1 MISCKQEISRLL
13 EPLLDMDPICI
24 EDLLEIPPRPE
35 MGDLAF
41 PCFVLAAT
49 WKQPP
54 PVIAANLARR
64 LTGKRGNLW
73 QRADVDGPY
82 LNFHLD
88 PRALGRETLS
98 AIFRERGS
106 YGGSAPGNGRTIVID
121 YSSPNIAKP
130 FGIGHLRS
138 TVIGHALSL
147 IFRTLGYRCVGI
159 NHLGDWGTQFG
170 KIIVAFKLWG
180 NEEELQTDPVSYLF
194 RLYVQFHRQ
203 AEQVPSLEDEARHW
217 FKLLEQGYPEA
228 EEYWCKFRALS
239 LENYQR
245 LYKLLGIEF
254 DFYHGESHYNQM
266 LEQTIALI
274 KEKGIAVESEGA
286 LVVDLEK
293 YGLPPCLLQKKDGA
307 TLYITRDIAAAIYRY
322 QQFKFHKALYVVGAE
337 QKLHFEQLFKILEL
351 LEFNWAGKLV
361 HVPFGLIRFKG
372 GRMSTREGK
381 IILLEEVLEKAIG
394 LAREI
399 IEEKNPGLKDK
410 KQAALAIGLGA
421 VRFGDLSN
429 DRIKD
434 IEFDWNKV
442 MDFAG
447 ETASYVQY
455 SHARICSIL
464 RKASSLETDKT
475 GELVDLLK
483 EDEETTLLKL
493 LSILPEKVLL
503 AAEGY
508 RPSLIAR
515 YLLEVAREFNRFYHC
530 CPVLNSEPELQAAR
544 LLLIAATRQVLAN
557 GLGLLGID
565 APEEM

>member
-1 MISCKQEISRLL
+1 MINCKQEIARLL
-13 EPLLDMDPICI
+13 KPLIDMDPSRI
-24 EDLLEIPPRPE
+24 EELLEIPPRPE

-41 PCFVLAAT
+41 PCFILSALR
-49 WKQPP
+49 KQPP
-54 PVIAANLARR
+54 PAIAADLARQ
-64 LTGKRGNLW
+64 LVGKRGALW
-73 QRADVDGPY
+73 QRVTAAGPY

-88 PRALGRETLS
+88 PRALGRETLQK
-98 AIFRERGS
+98 IFQEKER
-106 YGGSAPGNGRTIVID
+106 YGGSTTGNGQTVVID

-147 IFRTLGYRCVGI
+147 IFSALGYRCIGI

-170 KIIVAFKLWG
+170 KIIVAFKRWG
-180 NEEELQTDPVSYLF
+180 DEEELYTDPVNYLF

-203 AEQVPSLEDEARHW
+203 ADEEPSLEDEARLW
-217 FKLLEQGYPEA
+217 FKMLEQGHPEA
-228 EEYWCKFRALS
+228 EEYWRKFRALS

-245 LYKLLGIEF
+245 LYNLLGIKF
-254 DFYHGESHYNQM
+254 NYYHGESHYNRR
-266 LEQTIALI
+266 LDQTIALV

-322 QQFKFHKALYVVGAE
+322 QQFKFDKALYVVGAE

-351 LEFNWAGKLV
+351 LGFNWARDLV

-394 LAREI
+394 LARET
-399 IEEKNPGLKDK
+399 IEEKNPGLKEKD
-410 KQAALAIGLGA
+410 QAALAIGLGA

-464 RKASSLETDKT
+464 RKAPPLEGKQA
-475 GELVDLLK
+475 GELIALLK

-493 LSILPEKVLL
+493 LSGLPEKVLL

-508 RPSLIAR
+508 RPSIIAR
-515 YLLEVAREFNRFYHC
+515 YLLEAAREFNRFYHC
-530 CPVLNSEPELQAAR
+530 CPVLTSEPELQAAR
-544 LLLIAATRQVLAN
+544 LLLIDGTRQVLAN
-557 GLGLLGID
+557 GLSLLGID

>member
-1 MISCKQEISRLL
+1 MINCKQEIARLL
-13 EPLLDMDPICI
+13 KPLIDMDPSRI
-24 EDLLEIPPRPE
+24 EELLEIPPRPE

-41 PCFVLAAT
+41 PCFILSALR
-49 WKQPP
+49 KQPP
-54 PVIAANLARR
+54 PAIAADLARQ
-64 LTGKRGNLW
+64 LVGKRGALW
-73 QRADVDGPY
+73 QRVTAAGPY

-88 PRALGRETLS
+88 PRALGRETLQK
-98 AIFRERGS
+98 IFQEKER
-106 YGGSAPGNGRTIVID
+106 YGGSTTGNGQTVVID

-147 IFRTLGYRCVGI
+147 IFSALGYRCIGI

-170 KIIVAFKLWG
+170 KIIVAFKHWG
-180 NEEELQTDPVSYLF
+180 DEEELYTDPVNYLF

-203 AEQVPSLEDEARHW
+203 ADEEPSLEDEARLW
-217 FKLLEQGYPEA
+217 FKMLEQGHPEA
-228 EEYWCKFRALS
+228 EEYWRKFRALS

-245 LYKLLGIEF
+245 LYNLLGIKF
-254 DFYHGESHYNQM
+254 NYYHGESHYNRR
-266 LEQTIALI
+266 LDQTIALV
-274 KEKGIAVESEGA
+274 KERGIAVESEGA

-322 QQFKFHKALYVVGAE
+322 QQFKFDKALYVVGAE

-351 LEFNWAGKLV
+351 LGFNWARDLV

-399 IEEKNPGLKDK
+399 IEEKNPGLKEKD
-410 KQAALAIGLGA
+410 QAALAIGLGA

-464 RKASSLETDKT
+464 RKAPPLEGKQA
-475 GELVDLLK
+475 GELIALLK

-493 LSILPEKVLL
+493 LSGLPEKVLL

-508 RPSLIAR
+508 RPSIIAR
-515 YLLEVAREFNRFYHC
+515 YLLEAAREFNRFYHC
-530 CPVLNSEPELQAAR
+530 CPVLTSEPELQAAR
-544 LLLIAATRQVLAN
+544 LLLIDGTRQVLAN
-557 GLGLLGID
+557 GLSLLGID

>member
-1 MISCKQEISRLL
+1 MINCKQEIARLL
-13 EPLLDMDPICI
+13 KPLIDMDPSRI
-24 EDLLEIPPRPE
+24 EELLEIPPRPE

-41 PCFVLAAT
+41 PCFILSALR
-49 WKQPP
+49 KQPP
-54 PVIAANLARR
+54 PAIAADLARQ
-64 LTGKRGNLW
+64 LVGKRGALW
-73 QRADVDGPY
+73 QRVTAAGPY

-88 PRALGRETLS
+88 PRALGRETLQK
-98 AIFRERGS
+98 IFQEKER
-106 YGGSAPGNGRTIVID
+106 YGGSTGNGQTVVID

-147 IFRTLGYRCVGI
+147 IFSALGYRCIGI

-170 KIIVAFKLWG
+170 KIIVAFKHWG
-180 NEEELQTDPVSYLF
+180 DEEELYTDPVNYLF

-203 AEQVPSLEDEARHW
+203 ADEEPSLEDEARLW
-217 FKLLEQGYPEA
+217 FKMLEQGHPEA
-228 EEYWCKFRALS
+228 EEYWRKFRALS

-245 LYKLLGIEF
+245 LYNLLGIKF
-254 DFYHGESHYNQM
+254 NYYHGESHYNRR
-266 LEQTIALI
+266 LDQTIALV
-274 KEKGIAVESEGA
+274 KERGIAVESEGA

-322 QQFKFHKALYVVGAE
+322 QQFKFDKALYVVGAE

-351 LEFNWAGKLV
+351 LGFNWARDLV

-399 IEEKNPGLKDK
+399 IEEKNPGLKEKD
-410 KQAALAIGLGA
+410 QAALAIGLGA

-464 RKASSLETDKT
+464 RKAPPLEGKQA
-475 GELVDLLK
+475 GELIALLK
-483 EDEETTLLKL
+483 EDEETALLKL
-493 LSILPEKVLL
+493 LSGLPEKVLL

-508 RPSLIAR
+508 RPSIIAR
-515 YLLEVAREFNRFYHC
+515 YLLEAAREFNRFYHC
-530 CPVLNSEPELQAAR
+530 CPVLTSEPELQAAR
-544 LLLIAATRQVLAN
+544 LLLIDGTRQVLAN
-557 GLGLLGID
+557 GLSLLGID